1 MIMEWGSGCRNMC
14 GHLGTLMT
22 QGGNDK
28 RGNNF
33 KGGRWEASNNNKKM
47 PLQVILEDFN
57 MSCKKGKSSVR
68 NHFQMQC
75 S

>member
-1 MIMEWGSGCRNMC
+1 
-14 GHLGTLMT
+14 MT
-22 QGGNDK
+22 
-28 RGNNF
+28 RGEITS
-33 KGGRWEASNNNKKM
+33 KEEGGRLVTTKKM

-57 MSCKKGKSSVR
+57 LSCKKGKSSVR

>member
-14 GHLGTLMT
+14 GHLGTMMT

-33 KGGRWEASNNNKKM
+33 KGGRWEASNNKKNA
-47 PLQVILEDFN
+47 PTSDTRRLQLELQKGEVI
-57 MSCKKGKSSVR
+57 C
-68 NHFQMQC
+68 
-75 S
+75 